1 MCTVLRLKRTSY
13 AFQRQPNSDG
23 DGGSSGVQ
31 KREQRYFL
39 SDLRR
44 RTVIVKDCCDSGSHY
59 YQYEGGDVHDKDFGF
74 DQFDRGNIAGDVLN
88 TFSNVKYHCSNWQE

>member
-1 MCTVLRLKRTSY
+1 MCTVLCLKRTSY

-44 RTVIVKDCCDSGSHY
+44 RTVIVKDCCMKVVTFMIKILALISLI
-59 YQYEGGDVHDKDFGF
+59 EGIMLMMF
-74 DQFDRGNIAGDVLN
+74 
-88 TFSNVKYHCSNWQE
+88 